1 MAATR
6 AIPSLK
12 LSDTLTSASS
22 AASPHGLSRTQS
34 RPGGASFGKCL
45 KLRRCQ
51 PVDGSIR
58 GPTAGLGA
66 IVLAQRGRLFH
77 AARSYEEVRKMPTF
91 SIVSL
96 GKAREGSASGKR
108 AELLQEYLGYIQRVP
123 QGEAGV
129 LEPGEGET
137 PQAIRRRL
145 NAAAE
150 TLRKRLDVRRS
161 GRTVYFWASEGRRR
175 GRPRKN
181 PVE

>member
-1 MAATR
+1 MAAR
-6 AIPSLK
+6 ERPDAAD
-12 LSDTLTSASS
+12 LSTASTSASS
-22 AASPHGLSRTQS
+22 AASALGLSRGMS
-34 RPGGASFGKCL
+34 HPCAVSFGKCL

-77 AARSYEEVRKMPTF
+77 AARSYEEVLKMPTF

-96 GKAREGSASGKR
+96 SEAREGSARGKR
-108 AELLQEYLGYIQRVP
+108 AELLQEYIGYTQRVS

-145 NAAAE
+145 NAAAANAGE
-150 TLRKRLDVRRS
+150 EIGHTPLGQDRLLLAVR
-161 GRTVYFWASEGRRR
+161 GASQGQAAQKP
-175 GRPRKN
+175 G
-181 PVE
+181 

>member
-1 MAATR
+1 MEATR
-6 AIPSLK
+6 AIPRPR
-12 LSDTLTSASS
+12 LSDTSTEASS
-22 AASPHGLSRTQS
+22 AASSLGLPRSKSRLCVVT
-34 RPGGASFGKCL
+34 FGECL
-45 KLRRCQ
+45 KLRRSQ

-77 AARSYEEVRKMPTF
+77 AACSYEEVLKMPTF

-96 GKAREGSASGKR
+96 REAREGSASGKR

-123 QGEAGV
+123 HGEAGV

-150 TLRKRLDVRRS
+150 TLGKRLDVRRS
-161 GRTVYFWASEGRRR
+161 GRTVYFWGSEGRRR

>member
-1 MAATR
+1 MSHPCGATY
-6 AIPSLK
+6 
-12 LSDTLTSASS
+12 
-22 AASPHGLSRTQS
+22 GE
-34 RPGGASFGKCL
+34 CL

-77 AARSYEEVRKMPTF
+77 AARSYEEVLKMPTF

-96 GKAREGSASGKR
+96 GEAREGSASDKR

-150 TLRKRLDVRRS
+150 TLGKRLDIRRS
-161 GRTVYFWASEGRRR
+161 DRTVYFWPSEGRRR

>member
-1 MAATR
+1 MSH
-6 AIPSLK
+6 PC
-12 LSDTLTSASS
+12 
-22 AASPHGLSRTQS
+22 
-34 RPGGASFGKCL
+34 GASFGECL

-58 GPTAGLGA
+58 GPTTGLGA

-96 GKAREGSASGKR
+96 REAREGSASGKR
-108 AELLQEYLGYIQRVP
+108 AELLQEYIGYIQRVS

-145 NAAAE
+145 NTAVE
-150 TLRKRLDVRRS
+150 TLGKRLDIRRS
-161 GRTVYFWASEGRRR
+161 GRIVYFWPSEGRRR
-175 GRPRKN
+175 GQAAQEPG
-181 PVE
+181 